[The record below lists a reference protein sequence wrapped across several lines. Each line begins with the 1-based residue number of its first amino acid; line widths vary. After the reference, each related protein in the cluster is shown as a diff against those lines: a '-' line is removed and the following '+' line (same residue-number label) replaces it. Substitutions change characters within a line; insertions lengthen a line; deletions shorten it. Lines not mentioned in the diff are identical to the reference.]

1 MRRLRTLHF
10 YIPHCV
16 SLIRPKKLFVCPP
29 HKLEN
34 GGRQVEGFF
43 FVFFLLFKHS
53 IDQRF
58 RQRWLENLPGVRS
71 TVILYITCKNW
82 GIVSVIV
89 HIKENELTA
98 IIKFWHLKAASF
110 VIKLKKKKSLG
121 AGQKIGAGGGGQ
133 TNNFFCLTRLLIKC
147 GPTWR
152 VNFSILITCICL
164 KD

>member
-1 MRRLRTLHF
+1 MG
-10 YIPHCV
+10 
-16 SLIRPKKLFVCPP
+16 LIGKKKLFVCPP

-98 IIKFWHLKAASF
+98 IIKFWRLKTINFA
-110 VIKLKKKKSLG
+110 IKLKILKKMEKTKFRRGSKNRRG
-121 AGQKIGAGGGGQ
+121 WWRANKQ
-133 TNNFFCLTRLLIKC
+133 FF
-147 GPTWR
+147 
-152 VNFSILITCICL
+152 FA
-164 KD
+164 